1 MGEKSR
7 YLASKLINTS
17 KGSLYS
23 HHESRDLNSF
33 LEEKDLTIVKGGEVI
48 MEKIKSGVPFC
59 AVRFGKPILASLDNH
74 ERIELG
80 LTKTYKDEVRD
91 IMKERGGFY
100 PTSDEHLNEFVETYT
115 KRSPLADILGVEGLP
130 MEEYF
135 AKEYYSHA
143 QYINKHSFEPLL
155 GNWTPILKDKKVLV
169 ISPFADDILLQYSR
183 KEKLFIS
190 HPEILPEMSLS
201 VLEAPMTMGEETD
214 YRFPSFMRSLEELQD
229 QIRKTDFDIALVGAG
244 CYGSLLS
251 LFIKSLGRSAIETG
265 GATQT
270 LFGLIGKRYENE
282 KEVAQYINSSWI
294 RPSKKPKGYEK
305 VDDGAYW

>member
-7 YLASKLINTS
+7 YLASKLKESS

-23 HHESRDLNSF
+23 HHEAKDLNSF
-33 LEEKDLTIVKGGEVI
+33 GEEKDLTIEGGGSILVA
-48 MEKIKSGVPFC
+48 KINEGVPFC
-59 AVRFGKPILASLDNH
+59 AVRFGKPILATLDNH

-80 LTKTYKDEVRD
+80 LAKTYKDEVRA

-100 PTSDEHLNEFVETYT
+100 PTSDEHLEEFVATYA

-130 MEEYF
+130 MEGYF
-135 AKEYYSHA
+135 AKEYYPSA

-155 GNWTPILKDKKVLV
+155 GKWSPALEGKKVLV
-169 ISPFADDILLQYSR
+169 ISPFADDIVLQYSR
-183 KEKLFIS
+183 REKLFLKN
-190 HPEILPEMSLS
+190 PDILPEMHLE

-270 LFGLIGKRYENE
+270 LFGLTGKRYENE

-294 RPSKKPKGYEK
+294 HPSKKPKGAEK